1 MRSVAITE
9 MAEEQDR
16 RQKALVEYRKK
27 LMEHR
32 EIDARLKSLRER
44 TKDLTKD
51 YEKSENDLKALQSVG
66 QIVGEVLRQLTE
78 EKCTLMSC
86 QCIFF
91 VCWYFVVQ

>member
-32 EIDARLKSLRER
+32 EIDARLKSCKLAA
-44 TKDLTKD
+44 T
-51 YEKSENDLKALQSVG
+51 LQMTV
-66 QIVGEVLRQLTE
+66 
-78 EKCTLMSC
+78 
-86 QCIFF
+86 
-91 VCWYFVVQ
+91 W